1 MDRTQVDVRKISIV
15 IPVFNELNTLET
27 TIQAVKSVDLDL
39 EKETILVDDA
49 SADVTTELI
58 RRTISDPNIIKM
70 YHDGNM
76 GKGAVVLIK
85 TVSGC

>member
-27 TIQAVKSVDLDL
+27 TIQAVKSVDLNL
-39 EKETILVDDA
+39 EKEIILVDDA
-49 SADVTTELI
+49 SADGTTELI
-58 RRTISDPNIIKM
+58 RRTISDPDIIKM

-76 GKGAVVLIK
+76 GKGAVVPIK
-85 TVSGC
+85 TVIGC